1 VSTLGSIAVVGRN
14 IAALAPAM
22 ALVFDGI
29 SLKDGSVI
37 TAGKLRV
44 ASAAVDWSSADQGA
58 ASDVSIASGDMSEMQ
73 WVTSFGGRSQLR
85 CRRADGQTLRFVGMW
100 DPEAYTQLA
109 YFVKEN
115 YSLELKK
122 AKLATK
128 GWNWGSAVIE
138 GRTMSFQVDGREA
151 FDIPLEKVSQ
161 VQEAKHEVALEF
173 HLDESEQKQNEE
185 QLVEMRFFVPP
196 TQPKS
201 TENGDTNPE
210 LTPAQELLA
219 KVRDRADIT
228 SLERDGFVQ
237 FKQINF
243 VTPRCVTRKCKPLAL
258 PRPCS
263 RCGCVGSG
271 KYDMEMFDEFLTLRG
286 QSYSYKIPYSNV
298 SRLFLLPRPGQTM
311 LSFVISVNNP
321 IRQGKTG
328 YSHLI
333 TQFPAHD
340 EITVDLNIPEET
352 LQSSYGGK
360 LEKEMTGA
368 TYEVVTKVFK
378 ALSGKRMTIPKGFRS
393 ARGDSSVSCAV
404 GNQDGQLYVLDKGF
418 MFVNK
423 PAMNLPF
430 NEVESVDV
438 DRTSDEVQRR
448 ALKSW
453 DLTVSMRNSSTKHT
467 FTNLERN
474 DYDPVVAFLKSKGV
488 KLIGAHDQPTR
499 QQYVESDEDED
510 DEDEEDED
518 FQGGAPS
525 SDDDDYGEDGGSSDE
540 DAGSDDDTAVK
551 SPASKQKRSRGS
563 ADKVPKYGE
572 FHTPRSWCAK
582 ACPCHGIR

>member
-1 VSTLGSIAVVGRN
+1 MSTLGSIAVVGRN
-14 IAALAPAM
+14 IAALGPAM

-243 VTPRCVTRKCKPLAL
+243 VTPRCVTRKCNPLHFQGLVHVAVVL
-258 PRPCS
+258 AAASMTWKCSTSFS
-263 RCGCVGSG
+263 RCVARATAT
-271 KYDMEMFDEFLTLRG
+271 KFLTRMCHACFCCHGLA
-286 QSYSYKIPYSNV
+286 
-298 SRLFLLPRPGQTM
+298 RL
-311 LSFVISVNNP
+311 
-321 IRQGKTG
+321 
-328 YSHLI
+328 
-333 TQFPAHD
+333 
-340 EITVDLNIPEET
+340 
-352 LQSSYGGK
+352 
-360 LEKEMTGA
+360 
-368 TYEVVTKVFK
+368 
-378 ALSGKRMTIPKGFRS
+378 
-393 ARGDSSVSCAV
+393 CC
-404 GNQDGQLYVLDKGF
+404 
-418 MFVNK
+418 
-423 PAMNLPF
+423 
-430 NEVESVDV
+430 
-438 DRTSDEVQRR
+438 
-448 ALKSW
+448 
-453 DLTVSMRNSSTKHT
+453 
-467 FTNLERN
+467 
-474 DYDPVVAFLKSKGV
+474 
-488 KLIGAHDQPTR
+488 
-499 QQYVESDEDED
+499 
-510 DEDEEDED
+510 
-518 FQGGAPS
+518 PS
-525 SDDDDYGEDGGSSDE
+525 SFLSTTRYDRERLG
-540 DAGSDDDTAVK
+540 T
-551 SPASKQKRSRGS
+551 R
-563 ADKVPKYGE
+563 
-572 FHTPRSWCAK
+572 T
-582 ACPCHGIR
+582 